1 MKKMILWLVVVPLLL
16 VFTAPLYS
24 LLSGHNSMTTSDEA
38 GIRTGMLAVAFSPAA
53 DEAFVNPPFAQP
65 ATLLLLG
72 IGMVGLVG
80 VSRKGSKNA
89 S

>member
-1 MKKMILWLVVVPLLL
+1 MKKIILRLVVVPLLL

-80 VSRKGSKNA
+80 VSRKGSKDA

>member
-38 GIRTGMLAVAFSPAA
+38 GVRAGMLAVAFSPAVDDA
-53 DEAFVNPPFAQP
+53 LVNPPFAQP
-65 ATLLLLG
+65 TTLLLLG
-72 IGMVGLVG
+72 IGMVGLAG
-80 VSRKGSKNA
+80 VSRKVSKNA